1 MEYRKVGKWGLMLS
15 ELSIGSWLTFGR
27 KLGLKEVRQLIRR
40 AFDEGITFFDTA
52 EAYNGG
58 VAEYLMG
65 QALKDFNRMDYVV
78 STKIFWWGPRERN
91 QMGLSRKHLI
101 EGLTASLKRL
111 QMDYVDIVYCHR
123 PDPETPMEEVISGIK
138 YILDSGMALYWGTSE
153 WSAREIQQATRM
165 AREAGIMPP
174 IVEQPQYNLLVR
186 KRVEVEYAPL
196 YQEPGIGLTTFSPL
210 ASGILTGKYLEG
222 IPEGSRLEEFPT
234 LRQWLEENGLLGE
247 EVMKR
252 VRKFKSLA
260 NELGVSM
267 SQLAIAW
274 ILKNE
279 KVTSV
284 ILGVSSIEQFEENLK
299 AIQIKDMLTEDI
311 LRKIEDI
318 FPIEDRN

>member
-1 MEYRKVGKWGLMLS
+1 MLS
-15 ELSIGSWLTFGR
+15 ELSVGSWLTFGR
-27 KLGLKEVRQLIRR
+27 KLGLREVRELLHR
-40 AFDEGITFFDTA
+40 AFDNGITFFDTA

-91 QMGLSRKHLI
+91 QMGLSKKHLI
-101 EGLTASLKRL
+101 EGMTASLRRL

-138 YILDSGMALYWGTSE
+138 YILDRGMALYWGTSE
-153 WSAREIQQATRM
+153 WSAEEIQEATRM

-186 KRVEVEYAPL
+186 KRVEVEYRPL
-196 YQEPGIGLTTFSPL
+196 YEDPGIGLTTFSPL

-234 LRQWLEENGLLGE
+234 LRQWLEESGLLGKD
-247 EVMKR
+247 VMEK
-252 VRKFKSLA
+252 VRRFKNLA
-260 NELGVSM
+260 DEMGVSM

-279 KVTSV
+279 RVTSV
-284 ILGVSSIEQFEENLK
+284 ILGVSSLEQFEENMGALK
-299 AIQIKDMLTEDI
+299 VKELLTDDVMKRIDE
-311 LRKIEDI
+311 I
-318 FPIEDRN
+318 FPVEDET